1 MMGVRRYGIKEKA
14 RNKIF
19 ESAQILIDY
28 SIKNKFV
35 LCNKFYEDL
44 ENIKLQKNNDINKDI
59 PLRLRN
65 YIKRIYSDRIKKKQ
79 AKFDTSY
86 FLKPYNKNLKD
97 SKNIDNFDINFHS
110 ENITEYRKRLLEDV
124 LKSETLDIKIFIKK
138 IEDKNLSYEDI
149 DKELFCYLKDG
160 LFKEALYYGRYY
172 DLRTYLIKDVKKK
185 LDQLTKDYKED
196 GTDEQLTKEEK
207 EKTLENSYRLIDKAL
222 KKSDI
227 PQNIKDKITLLQNNV
242 LGTTRYKTELL
253 KQLQENNLNQIAINK
268 YNQRYYLNLFDYLVG
283 YFELLYG
290 LEIRLK
296 ELKYFD
302 DGFSAKYKIK
312 IDDESMAQW
321 YQFYKNYAKDRYKS
335 SALHSVYCS
344 YLHNIKNITLSCYKK
359 IFKATQLQK
368 EILPIYV
375 LPI

>member
-1 MMGVRRYGIKEKA
+1 MGVRKYGIKEKA

-172 DLRTYLIKDVKKK
+172 DLRAYLIKDVKKK

-207 EKTLENSYRLIDKAL
+207 EKALENSYRLIDKAL

-227 PQNIKDKITLLQNNV
+227 PQSIKDKITLLQNNV
-242 LGTTRYKTELL
+242 LSTTRYKTELL

-268 YNQRYYLNLFDYLVG
+268 YNQRYYLNLFNCLVE